1 MYTNVSILY
10 NSTEPRDSDGA
21 VVFLTI
27 ERIVSSHV
35 KYTTKWWQW
44 ILLDSITG
52 INELELGGESSSKL
66 LVKVNA
72 RVI

>member
-1 MYTNVSILY
+1 MYQFCIILQ
-10 NSTEPRDSDGA
+10 SQEIQM
-21 VVFLTI
+21 VQLCLTI

-35 KYTTKWWQW
+35 KYTTKWWQL
-44 ILLDSITG
+44 ILVDSITG

-66 LVKVNA
+66 LVKVNT